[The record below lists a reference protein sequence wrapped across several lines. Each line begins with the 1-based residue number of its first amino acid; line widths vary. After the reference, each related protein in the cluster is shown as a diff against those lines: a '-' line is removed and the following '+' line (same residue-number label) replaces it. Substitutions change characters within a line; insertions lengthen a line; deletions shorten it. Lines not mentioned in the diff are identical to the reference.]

1 MLQSNQAWA
10 PQLLSHCSRAEEV
23 QPLNP
28 QATTAEAHTAES
40 PRSAAKSHCNKKP
53 VQGHERAA
61 PDQETR
67 EKPTQQQRPNTAKD
81 K

>member
-28 QATTAEAHTAES
+28 QATTAEAHIAES

-53 VQGHERAA
+53 GQG
-61 PDQETR
+61 
-67 EKPTQQQRPNTAKD
+67 N
-81 K
+81 